1 MTLRRR
7 GGETFILAKV
17 KELSWSFVFG
27 KSESFTERW
36 EWANTGGQLVAD
48 WGWAEEP
55 FNSDEENCLAWSV
68 SSASSFW

>member
-7 GGETFILAKV
+7 GGETFIFGVLSLARV
-17 KELSWSFVFG
+17 KLMV
-27 KSESFTERW
+27 RW
-36 EWANTGGQLVAD
+36 EWANTGGQPVAD

-68 SSASSFW
+68 SSSSSFW

>member
-1 MTLRRR
+1 MRLLNLTRAKKNS
-7 GGETFILAKV
+7 LARV
-17 KELSWSFVFG
+17 KLIV
-27 KSESFTERW
+27 RW

-68 SSASSFW
+68 SSTSSFW

>member
-7 GGETFILAKV
+7 GGETFIFGVLSLARV
-17 KELSWSFVFG
+17 KLMV
-27 KSESFTERW
+27 RW

-68 SSASSFW
+68 SSSSSFW